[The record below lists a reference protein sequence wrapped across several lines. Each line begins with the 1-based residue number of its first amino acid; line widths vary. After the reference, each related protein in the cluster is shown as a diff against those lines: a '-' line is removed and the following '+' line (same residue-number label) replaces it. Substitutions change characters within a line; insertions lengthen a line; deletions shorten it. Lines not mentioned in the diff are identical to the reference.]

1 MCLLPLAPITKK
13 LLVVVPPRLQSTVVA
28 LHYIAVETA
37 EFVPLLFG
45 HVTDGFRAHVVVV
58 HVGVVVVHVG
68 VLLPNP
74 RPSVVV
80 VHALERAG
88 ECIREGKGWR
98 DTGSGHENRL
108 MYTALAVGESMVPRR
123 RASLHGRAHKA

>member
-28 LHYIAVETA
+28 LHYIDVETA

-45 HVTDGFRAHVVVV
+45 YVTDGFPAHVVVV

-74 RPSVVV
+74 RPAHPREQVGHGVDATPSAGSEASVSGAIRAPPAPAA
-80 VHALERAG
+80 HA
-88 ECIREGKGWR
+88 
-98 DTGSGHENRL
+98 
-108 MYTALAVGESMVPRR
+108 R
-123 RASLHGRAHKA
+123 RAPCQAAPMLA

>member
-45 HVTDGFRAHVVVV
+45 HVTDGFPAHVVVV
-58 HVGVVVVHVG
+58 HVQA
-68 VLLPNP
+68 LLPNP

-108 MYTALAVGESMVPRR
+108 MYTALAVGESIVPRR

>member
-45 HVTDGFRAHVVVV
+45 HVTDGFPAH
-58 HVGVVVVHVG
+58 VVVVHVG

-108 MYTALAVGESMVPRR
+108 MYTALAVGESIVPRR